1 MDDHGQ
7 LRDPALQTRFER
19 ITKELRCLVCQN
31 ESIADSN
38 VDLAADLRRQVREM
52 LVAGKSDDAIF
63 KFMTDRYGE
72 FVRFAPPLT
81 PKTALIWGA
90 PFLHAAAG
98 RHHHF
103 PRRTPTLANA
113 AGRMSAFLIIAAL
126 MAAIAAAIVAVPLL
140 RDKRSRIIG
149 AVAACLVA
157 GAAAGLYPLWSNWD
171 WHAPAQSRRCPRPD
185 VLAMVAKLEQHM
197 RDDPNDIAG
206 WLMLGRSYLALQRM
220 DDAVNAYDRAH
231 QLNGNSAEAALGL
244 GEAISLRAGGQIS
257 PEASQLFED
266 ALKLEPNNPK
276 ALLYGGFAAATRG
289 DRDLARSR
297 WQALK
302 DLHPPPQIEQMLDA
316 RIAALGAAEES
327 GTNASPAGTSASPQG
342 SAAAQVTVNIRI
354 APALKSRLK
363 SETPLFVFA
372 REPDSRGPP
381 LAAKRLTSDAIG
393 TQVQLSAA
401 DSMMPGRVL
410 AAGQRVSITARVSFS
425 GQPIPSAGDL
435 YGELSYDVG
444 HDGAL
449 DLLIDRVAE

>member
-1 MDDHGQ
+1 
-7 LRDPALQTRFER
+7 
-19 ITKELRCLVCQN
+19 
-31 ESIADSN
+31 
-38 VDLAADLRRQVREM
+38 
-52 LVAGKSDDAIF
+52 
-63 KFMTDRYGE
+63 
-72 FVRFAPPLT
+72 
-81 PKTALIWGA
+81 
-90 PFLHAAAG
+90 
-98 RHHHF
+98 
-103 PRRTPTLANA
+103 
-113 AGRMSAFLIIAAL
+113 MSAFLIVAAL
-126 MAAIAAAIVAVPLL
+126 MAAIAASIVAIPLL

-149 AVAACLVA
+149 VVAAGLVA
-157 GAAAGLYPLWSNWD
+157 AAAAGLYPLWSNWD
-171 WHAPAQSRRCPRPD
+171 WHAPVQAQSMPAPD
-185 VLAMVAKLEQHM
+185 VLAMVAKLEQHL
-197 RDDPNDIAG
+197 RDDPNDLAG

-231 QLNGNSAEAALGL
+231 RLNGSSVEAALGL

-257 PEASQLFED
+257 PEASALFED

-289 DRDLARSR
+289 DRAMARTR

-302 DLHPPPQIEQMLDA
+302 DLHPPPQIEEMLDA
-316 RIAALGAAEES
+316 RIASLGAAEES
-327 GTNASPAGTSASPQG
+327 GTNASPAGTSASVQG

-363 SETPLFVFA
+363 PETPLFVFA

-401 DSMMPGRVL
+401 DSMVPGRVL
-410 AAGQRVSITARVSFS
+410 VSGKRVSITARVSFS

-444 HDGAL
+444 RDGAL
-449 DLLIDRVAE
+449 DLVIDRVAE